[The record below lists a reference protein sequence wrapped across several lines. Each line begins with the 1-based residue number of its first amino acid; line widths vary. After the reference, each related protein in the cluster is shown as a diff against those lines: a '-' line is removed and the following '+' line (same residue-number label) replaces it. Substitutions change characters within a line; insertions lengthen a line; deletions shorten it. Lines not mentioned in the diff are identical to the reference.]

1 MKRNGTTSKGTTRWR
16 CKACGASGIKRR
28 PDVTNARIFADFIE
42 HCTTTI
48 SLTAL
53 AKRNNVSHSTMK
65 RRFTWCWLID
75 VPDPTV
81 AHTGRVYD
89 QIFLDGTYTAGGCLI
104 VASTLDHVVAWHW
117 CKHETAPDYT
127 RLLERIPAPLI
138 ATTDGGQ
145 GTASAIKT
153 CWSTTHVQRCL
164 VHAQRVVRRYTTSR
178 PRTDA
183 GKAIYTLALKLT
195 RVRTKEEVADW
206 GVLLHNFNT
215 VYRRWMDERTRVK
228 DPDTGNWTWVWTHS
242 NVRKAY
248 NSLNHLWR
256 QGMLF
261 VYINQPKGVLE
272 PARIKSTTNSL
283 EGGINARL
291 KEIARAHRGR
301 TNEHQRKM
309 LDWWLYLKTE
319 LPDDPLRIAR
329 QSHWGQDQLAKVSI
343 LTHTENQADHETGR
357 PALYDNGIDTEYT
370 HSIGIQKGQI

>member
-1 MKRNGTTSKGTTRWR
+1 
-16 CKACGASGIKRR
+16 
-28 PDVTNARIFADFIE
+28 
-42 HCTTTI
+42 
-48 SLTAL
+48 
-53 AKRNNVSHSTMK
+53 MK

-195 RVRTKEEVADW
+195 RVRTKEEVAHW

-215 VYRRWMDERTRVK
+215 VYRTWMDEKTRIK

-256 QGMLF
+256 HGMLF
-261 VYINQPKGVLE
+261 VYIKQPKGVLE

-291 KEIARAHRGR
+291 KEIARARRGR

-343 LTHTENQADHETGR
+343 LTRTENQADHETGR
-357 PALYDNGIDTEYT
+357 PTLYDNAIDTNYT